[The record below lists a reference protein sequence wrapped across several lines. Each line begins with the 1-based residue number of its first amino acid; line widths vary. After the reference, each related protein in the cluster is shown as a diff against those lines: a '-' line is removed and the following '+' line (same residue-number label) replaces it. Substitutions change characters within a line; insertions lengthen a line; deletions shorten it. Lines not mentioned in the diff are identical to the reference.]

1 MIKMG
6 HFYMNQLTN
15 MNITDFVVLFYFTD
29 IKPCLPT
36 QLFYFFSLSCMA
48 TKNKNNEEGLFL
60 EELFN
65 MFFFYIKNFN
75 NKKKKL

>member
-1 MIKMG
+1 
-6 HFYMNQLTN
+6 
-15 MNITDFVVLFYFTD
+15 
-29 IKPCLPT
+29 
-36 QLFYFFSLSCMA
+36 MA

-75 NKKKKL
+75 NNKKKL